1 MGTTR
6 KLAIKAYRSTHPEPK
21 PKRELRSVQAPGSFL
36 GLAVACA
43 ASCIGGASAD
53 YRTERDPKEDKNA
66 FIAFGTVTVA
76 LIGIMALAALTQKM
90 INLFNRLPVSHRIA
104 PMSNRILPLPQVEIE
119 LYATT
124 TNPKTPLAL
133 TGVREAFI

>member
-6 KLAIKAYRSTHPEPK
+6 KLAIQAYQSTHPEPK
-21 PKRELRSVQAPGSFL
+21 KELRSVQAPGQFF
-36 GLAVACA
+36 GMTVAFA
-43 ASCIGGASAD
+43 ASCIQGASAD
-53 YRTERDPKEDKNA
+53 YSTERDPKEDKNA
-66 FIAFGTVTVA
+66 FIAFGSVTVA
-76 LIGIMALAALTQKM
+76 LIGIVALAALTQKM

-104 PMSNRILPLPQVEIE
+104 PLVQVELE
-119 LYATT
+119 LHATT